1 MKMIKKYQS
10 HLFFSKTWQFLN
22 EYLPNQAGRSIATV
36 ESYRDSLTVIKNYIV
51 NIQHIPLTAFQFSDC
66 TKDFLYGF
74 REYLLK
80 SGIKP
85 SSVNVRM
92 AAVRAY
98 LNYAADTDISVQSVA
113 LAVSQ
118 IKPCKMPQKEKEI
131 ITEEALTA
139 LLEAPPNTKM
149 GIRDRTILVMLYD
162 TALRVSELL
171 NIRLC
176 DIVLENKYPSVFIT
190 GKGNK
195 ERSIQLTE
203 QTAAHVKYYI
213 QIYHSNSS
221 ETAYLFSTTIK
232 GNTEKMSPENVQRLI
247 KKYAQQVRCAGFD
260 LPESVHPHMF
270 RRTRATNVYQ
280 DGVPLELVS
289 TVLGHAKIDTT
300 KIYAKPSVEQL
311 RNALDSVPPPVNEQ
325 PIWDDN
331 EEELARRCGLR

>member
-1 MKMIKKYQS
+1 M
-10 HLFFSKTWQFLN
+10 FFSKKWQFLN
-22 EYLPNQAGRSIATV
+22 EYFPNQAGRRMPNV
-36 ESYRDSLTVIKNYIV
+36 ESCQDSMKVIKNYIV

-195 ERSIQLTE
+195 ERSIQFTE
-203 QTAAHVKYYI
+203 QTAANGKYYI
-213 QIYHSNSS
+213 KIANSNYYETTYPLPTQIKCKPRK
-221 ETAYLFSTTIK
+221 LPPDKI
-232 GNTEKMSPENVQRLI
+232 QQLI
-247 KKYAQQVRCAGFD
+247 QNLAQ
-260 LPESVHPHMF
+260 P
-270 RRTRATNVYQ
+270 
-280 DGVPLELVS
+280 VS
-289 TVLGHAKIDTT
+289 
-300 KIYAKPSVEQL
+300 
-311 RNALDSVPPPVNEQ
+311 
-325 PIWDDN
+325 
-331 EEELARRCGLR
+331 

>member
-1 MKMIKKYQS
+1 MKTTKTIQM

-22 EYLPNQAGRSIATV
+22 EYLPYQVGRSSATI
-36 ESYRDSLTVIKNYIV
+36 ESYRDSLTVFKNYIV
-51 NIQHIPLTAFQFSDC
+51 NVRHIPLKGFQFSDC
-66 TKDFLYGF
+66 TKDFLYSF

-85 SSVNVRM
+85 SSVNVRVS
-92 AAVRAY
+92 AIRAY

-113 LAVSQ
+113 LAISQ

-131 ITEEALTA
+131 IGEDSLSA

-149 GIRDRTILVMLYD
+149 GIRDRTVLVMLYD

-176 DIVLENKYPSVFIT
+176 DIVLESKYPSVFIT

-203 QTAAHVKYYI
+203 QSAAHLKNYI
-213 QIYHSNSS
+213 QIYHADSS

-232 GNTEKMSPENVQRLI
+232 GNTEKMSPGNVQRLV
-247 KKYAQQVRCAGFD
+247 KKYAEQVRCAGFD

-270 RRTRATNVYQ
+270 RRTRATNLYQ

-300 KIYAKPSVEQL
+300 KVYAKPSVEQL
-311 RNALDSVPPPVNEQ
+311 RKALESVPTPTNEQ
-325 PIWDDN
+325 PLWYGDED
-331 EEELARRCGLR
+331 ELARRCGLR